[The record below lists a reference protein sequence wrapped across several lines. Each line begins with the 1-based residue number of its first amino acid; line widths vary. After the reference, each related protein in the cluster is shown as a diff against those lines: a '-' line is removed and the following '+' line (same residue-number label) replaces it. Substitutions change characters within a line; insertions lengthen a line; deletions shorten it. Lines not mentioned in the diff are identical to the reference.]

1 MSLESIMAGAILVS
15 LTFYVLLAGADFGAG
30 VWHLLAHGRTASAQR
45 ALIDRAIGPIWE
57 ANHVWLILSV
67 TVLFTAFPR
76 AFAEI
81 GTSLHIPLTLLLI
94 GIVLR
99 GSAFAFRTHDVERA
113 AQRDDRSQ
121 AFWQKM
127 FAVSS
132 MLTPIVL
139 GIVIGAIASGTIDGS
154 RGDFYDRFI
163 APWFAP
169 FPLAIGILTLVL
181 FAFLAAVYLVVE
193 TRSEELREDFR
204 RRAIITSMIGAGWGL
219 IALGLSNRGAPMIW
233 HALTG
238 TAWGWLVVLSSAVL
252 AAATLFALWTRQYRM
267 GRVMAAGQAIL
278 MLWGWGL
285 AQFPY
290 LLPPAVTVH
299 NAAASAM
306 TLRWMLV
313 ALVLGALLL
322 FPSLYY
328 LMRVFRRVR
337 PFEP

>member
-30 VWHLLAHGRTASAQR
+30 AWHLLAHGRTASAQR

-99 GSAFAFRTHDVERA
+99 GSAFAFRTHDVEGA